1 MVLTSEGH
9 MARTCQKRQEVAGK
23 IHLKWPGEEDLS
35 LIALSSYF
43 CEHSSQVN
51 KFLYLHGAQHTQI

>member
-1 MVLTSEGH
+1 

-23 IHLKWPGEEDLS
+23 IHLKRPGEEDLS